1 MNEIMSKEE
10 LKELQ
15 KYVVETNR
23 KGLYSDR
30 ISAKMLNPIFTALVL
45 YDKMD
50 GLIDAI
56 AEAVEKEEQK
66 LLISRNV
73 WTGKLRGKYEGVR
86 CSIEIIR
93 SFKEEHGN
101 KDKD

>member
-1 MNEIMSKEE
+1 
-10 LKELQ
+10 KELQ

-30 ISAKMLNPIFTALVL
+30 ISAKMLNPIFTALAL

-56 AEAVEKEEQK
+56 AEAVDE
-66 LLISRNV
+66 ID
-73 WTGKLRGKYEGVR
+73 YEVMSPREVR
-86 CSIEIIR
+86 IRAVSIIR